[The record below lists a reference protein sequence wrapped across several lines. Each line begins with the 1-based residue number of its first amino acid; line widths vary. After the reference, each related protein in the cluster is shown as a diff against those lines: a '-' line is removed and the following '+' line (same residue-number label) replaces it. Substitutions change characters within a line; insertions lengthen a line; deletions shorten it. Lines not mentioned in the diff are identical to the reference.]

1 MKKIVYLTS
10 VLVVLC
16 AGKLSYDAAQN
27 AQAVSQVQQQ
37 LQQTEQRY
45 ALLNDQLVALQR
57 QLQQS
62 NPSELNAT
70 QHNTAPPSGVAPTV
84 LIQQQLQLIQF
95 AVDQQQF
102 IYALDQLQQL
112 QQQLPQLHIAP
123 ALEQSLM
130 QAMAQ
135 DKQAIQQFVL
145 AQTEQQQQFDQLLQ
159 QLDRQLQQQ
168 MQNPQLNFNNSAKP
182 ASWSWF
188 SVEKLQRNAPDL
200 MQRHLGLKEIQLRLL
215 LAAQALH
222 AGQEVEYRKAVQEV
236 LQLLA
241 ALPDS
246 HSQQLKLRLEK
257 MTHLPALSKP
267 KLSTLALL
275 G

>member
-84 LIQQQLQLIQF
+84 LIQQQLQLVQF

-112 QQQLPQLHIAP
+112 QQQLPQLNIAP
-123 ALEQSLM
+123 ALEQSLL
-130 QAMAQ
+130 QAITQ
-135 DKQAIQQFVL
+135 DQQAIQQFVL
-145 AQTEQQQQFDQLLQ
+145 AQTQQQQQIDQLLQ

-182 ASWSWF
+182 TGWSWF
-188 SVEKLQRNAPDL
+188 SVEKLQRAAPDL
-200 MQRHLGLKEIQLRLL
+200 MQRHLSLKEIQLRLL

-222 AGQEVEYRKAVQEV
+222 AGQSVEYRKAVQEV

-241 ALPDS
+241 ALPDP

-257 MTHLPALSKP
+257 MTNLPVLSKP